1 MYVVISL
8 GQRPRKEKEKERMRK
23 KETGG
28 GGGSEAKQEIVRRL
42 RGKRAVTLGY
52 DCDPH
57 LGRAT
62 SSYIET

>member
-1 MYVVISL
+1 MYTVISL
-8 GQRPRKEKEKERMRK
+8 GQRPRREKREREERK
-23 KETGG
+23 KKKKKGER
-28 GGGSEAKQEIVRRL
+28 ERKIVRCL

-52 DCDPH
+52 DCDPL